1 MRSAERRV
9 VAAVALA
16 AVAVFADM
24 YLTQPLLPALS
35 REYGVS
41 AAAAGTT
48 ISSVVLAIAL
58 TSSAY
63 GPIGDFFGRKT
74 TMTAGCV
81 LLAFA
86 TLGCAFAPTF
96 PVLVVLRGIQGLLVP
111 SVSAVAI
118 AYLGDLPAPR
128 GIGTVVGIYIGASV
142 AGGLLG
148 RVVSGLIAE
157 WSASW
162 RGSFVAFAALTLAA
176 ALALRTLPESP
187 IAARQG
193 RIANAFAAAYRDMG
207 AHLFDSRLL
216 GAFVV
221 GASLFFGFIGVFTYL
236 PYLLSAPPYSLS
248 TGAIAWF
255 YASYVAGIF
264 TAPAAGRLS
273 RRVSRRLLM
282 AGGLTVALGGLAL
295 TALPSLGAIAAGTI
309 VLCVGMFTAQAI
321 APAYVNMTAR
331 SAKGGASAL
340 YQVFYYVGA
349 VLGSTLSG
357 IAFERAGWTGVLWT
371 CGASFAIG
379 AVVSLLFAHD
389 RESGDLRG
397 LAASR

>member
-1 MRSAERRV
+1 MVTGERRIIT
-9 VAAVALA
+9 AVALA

-41 AAAAGTT
+41 AAKAGTT

-74 TMTAGCV
+74 TMFVGST
-81 LLAFA
+81 LLALA
-86 TLGCAFAPTF
+86 TLGCAFAPSF
-96 PVLVVLRGIQGLLVP
+96 PVLVILRGVQGLLVP

-118 AYLGDLPAPR
+118 AYLGELRGAR
-128 GIGTVVGIYIGASV
+128 GIGTVVGVYIGASV

-148 RVVSGLIAE
+148 RVVSGLIAD
-157 WSASW
+157 WSSSW
-162 RGSFVAFAALTLAA
+162 RGSFVAFALLTLAA
-176 ALALRTLPESP
+176 ALGLRTLPQPHVAVRE
-187 IAARQG
+187 G
-193 RIANAFAAAYRDMG
+193 RIASAFAGAYREMG

-236 PYLLSAPPYSLS
+236 PYLLSGMPYALS
-248 TGAIAWF
+248 TGEIAWF

-273 RRVSRRLLM
+273 QRVSRRLLM
-282 AGGLTVALGGLAL
+282 AGGLAVALAGLAL
-295 TALPSLGAIAAGTI
+295 TALPSLGAIFAGTL

-321 APAYVNMTAR
+321 APAYVNVAAR
-331 SAKGGASAL
+331 TAKGGANAL

-349 VLGSTLSG
+349 VLGSTLPG
-357 IAFERAGWTGVLWT
+357 VAFERAGWNGVLWT
-371 CGASFAIG
+371 CGASLALGTF
-379 AVVSLLFAHD
+379 VSLAFCQDPATGD
-389 RESGDLRG
+389 ARE
-397 LAASR
+397 LATSR